1 LKKETLRRAD
11 LIFSIILM
19 LVSIWFGVKSILLF
33 SNPFSKD
40 WDIITQ
46 EEIDR
51 NLSEWFKSPG
61 LIPLIFSF
69 FLLVCSIVLLITAIK
84 QGARFDF
91 FKKEKILALF
101 KNKEFHT
108 ASIVIGLLAIY
119 LFIMLPISRKYLNF
133 IPRFQGLPFL
143 IATFIYLS
151 VFIIIFNEKTKKKI
165 ITSLIVAAC
174 ASGFVTISFGVVAK
188 ILLP

>member
-1 LKKETLRRAD
+1 MYAIRSYYALRRAD

-119 LFIMLPISRKYLNF
+119 LFIMLPISRK
-133 IPRFQGLPFL
+133 
-143 IATFIYLS
+143 S
-151 VFIIIFNEKTKKKI
+151 
-165 ITSLIVAAC
+165 
-174 ASGFVTISFGVVAK
+174 
-188 ILLP
+188 